1 MREGGPWYE
10 TLGLKWRVTIKGG
23 GTDDHRNSDDDNP
36 PVDEVLAFNV
46 LKKRIASANKALLA
60 PVLEI
65 LKELLNVIRDETV
78 RDEVV
83 ELVEYC
89 LGVSRGALEAARREE
104 MPRAITR
111 ALEDLR
117 TEMEGVV
124 KFAHASRVS
133 RTGCCRSARISERD
147 RRRVTTHRE
156 KLHNLL
162 DLVLAALAVQSFVD
176 SNKLVRM
183 LFDGGSEGGG
193 DDIKGNGVELAWK
206 HQNSDVVVAEKLA
219 DVPCEAPLL
228 PTTYIDRLAAVE
240 RVVLDLIDPSRRA
253 SAVHCIVGPEGSGKT
268 LLASAVVR
276 ERRVRSSFRGGIFW
290 FTAGRDGKVEDAV
303 LFLDRMPR
311 DLAIAA
317 MRNTEIS
324 RRRQPNS
331 QRKFFGYSEEDDDDK
346 GLRYLVVVDDAW
358 DEEIVKAFLNAGFHA
373 LVSAR
378 HREVIPRVNLGLFSE
393 IREMS
398 RGEAVELLRRTSGA
412 SEPLSELE
420 AIQVMRFIP
429 MYGAN
434 LGSKAVGYSTKGIVC
449 VLLRGGCPSLLPFCL
464 SSVTVTTATARRPCL
479 DTFLRTERKRYRRG
493 FHYGVDACLYMCR
506 KKKKF

>member
-1 MREGGPWYE
+1 MLQDSAERIQEGGPWYE
-10 TLGLKWRVTIKGG
+10 TLGLKWRVTNKGE
-23 GTDDHRNSDDDNP
+23 GTDGDRGINDDNP

-46 LKKRIASANKALLA
+46 LKKRIASTHKALLA

-89 LGVSRGALEAARREE
+89 LGVSRGALEAAKRENIS
-104 MPRAITR
+104 RAIPR

-124 KFAHASRVS
+124 KFARASRAP
-133 RTGCCRSARISERD
+133 RTGCCWSTRLSERD

-176 SNKLVRM
+176 SDKLVRM
-183 LFDGGSEGGG
+183 LFDGSSERSG
-193 DDIKGNGVELAWK
+193 DNIRGNGIKLAWK
-206 HQNSDVVVAEKLA
+206 HQNSNVVDAGKLA

-276 ERRVRSSFRGGIFW
+276 ERRVRNSFRGGIFW
-290 FTAGRDGKVEDAV
+290 FTAGRNGSVEDAK

-311 DLAIAA
+311 NLAIAA
-317 MRNTEIS
+317 MRNSEIS
-324 RRRQPNS
+324 RRRQPNG
-331 QRKFFGYSEEDDDDK
+331 QRRFFGYSEEDDQS
-346 GLRYLVVVDDAW
+346 LRYLVVIDDTW
-358 DEEIVKAFLNAGFHA
+358 DEEIVKAFLDAGFHA

-378 HREVIPRVNLGLFSE
+378 HREVIPWMNGGLFSE
-393 IREMS
+393 IGEMS

-412 SEPLSELE
+412 SEPLSEPV
-420 AIQVMRFIP
+420 AVQVMCFIP

-434 LGSKAVGYSTKGIVC
+434 LHDSLGS
-449 VLLRGGCPSLLPFCL
+449 
-464 SSVTVTTATARRPCL
+464 
-479 DTFLRTERKRYRRG
+479 
-493 FHYGVDACLYMCR
+493 
-506 KKKKF
+506 